1 MAYDNNDGR
10 LRGRK
15 LQTARLRI
23 WSKDPHCAKCRGL
36 VEFPGGFELD
46 HIRAVSKTADRAKIN
61 ADENLQILCIHVD
74 EQGNKT
80 GCHMDKTA
88 QDLGLRTKVAI
99 GIDGWPES

>member
-15 LQTARLRI
+15 LQAARLRI
-23 WSKDPHCAKCRGL
+23 WSKDPHCAECRRF

-46 HIRAVSKTADRAKIN
+46 HIKAVSATADKSKIN
-61 ADENLQILCIHVD
+61 ADINLQILCVHVD

-88 QDLGLRTKVAI
+88 KDLGLRTKVAI
-99 GIDGWPES
+99 GIDGWPEG